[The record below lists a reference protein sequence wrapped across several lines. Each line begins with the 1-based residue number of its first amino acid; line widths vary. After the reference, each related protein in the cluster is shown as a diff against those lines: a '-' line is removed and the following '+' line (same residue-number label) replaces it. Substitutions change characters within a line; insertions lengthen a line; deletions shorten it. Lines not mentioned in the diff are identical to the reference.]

1 MAYHKDDKKKSL
13 KISSFSQE
21 GGQKERSEIQISWG
35 YTNASDGDAASLKS
49 LFS

>member
-1 MAYHKDDKKKSL
+1 MAYHKDDKKSL
-13 KISSFSQE
+13 KISSLSQE
-21 GGQKERSEIQISWG
+21 GGPRERSEIRRSWG

>member
-13 KISSFSQE
+13 KISSLGQE
-21 GGQKERSEIQISWG
+21 VGQRERSETQISWR